1 MSFRQLSQCSQ
12 IIMKNIPSIN
22 VRDACIK
29 FQKEFCK
36 IYNNNDFYTPEETEK
51 WRQTI
56 NVIYDN
62 NYIDRA
68 NSHNFESCL
77 LQSYICDVLFTQDR
91 FPFDH
96 IKLHNFIVHQS
107 TNSYKYKK
115 LDDIIDYIIKN
126 VHFDTPNIELFLMS
140 INELLLEHTL
150 MYVMK
155 NNVELTN
162 KMFDN
167 CVSHLPST
175 FNFLEHMLHNG
186 FKMDIVSFGKVCR
199 VDDHEII
206 KKIMNYITFKLTK
219 THFRNIVE
227 GGGNHKSQKLK
238 LILDSGYV
246 MTKQNLLDTIKYT
259 CEIINIPQYVED
271 MIDKDVIN
279 LSIKHKFYPSYI
291 KNKLVSDDVTLENL
305 IKSNDLAGIKMLN
318 KISQIKPTKNH
329 MKLAI
334 SAPIKIYDFLSQNGG
349 ITNLDTLNDNISH
362 NRTVIKRLMK
372 YYYIDRTT
380 HLKKLETTVT
390 KMYKLMRVHMEND
403 KDETIYVDQLYEYF
417 NNIMN
422 MDNYMNSIPE
432 QHKEEI
438 IEETKPKRGRKKKVI

>member
-1 MSFRQLSQCSQ
+1 MSFRQLSQYSK
-12 IIMKNIPSIN
+12 IIMETTTSN
-22 VRDACIK
+22 VYDACIK

-36 IYNNNDFYTPEETEK
+36 MYNNNDFYVPEETEK

-56 NVIYDN
+56 NVMYDN
-62 NYIDRA
+62 NYIDRK
-68 NSHNFESCL
+68 NSYEFESCL

-91 FPFDH
+91 SPFDH

-107 TNSYKYKK
+107 TNSYKYKR
-115 LDDIIDYIIKN
+115 LNDVMDYIIKN
-126 VHFDTPNIELFLMS
+126 VHFDTQNIELFLMS
-140 INELLLEHTL
+140 TNELLLEHTL
-150 MYVMK
+150 MHVMK
-155 NNVELTN
+155 NNIELTN

-186 FKMDIVSFGKVCR
+186 FKMDVVSFGYVCR
-199 VDDHEII
+199 VDNYD
-206 KKIMNYITFKLTK
+206 IMHKTMQYIDFKLSTI
-219 THFRNIVE
+219 HFRNILE

-246 MTKQNLLDTIKYT
+246 MSKRNLMDTIKYV

-271 MIDKDVIN
+271 MIDQDVIN
-279 LSIKHKFYPSYI
+279 LSIQRKFYPSYI
-291 KNKLVSDDVTLENL
+291 KNKLVNDDITLENL

-318 KISQIKPTKNH
+318 KISKINPKKNH

-372 YYYIDRTT
+372 YYYIDRTE
-380 HLKKLETTVT
+380 HLKKLETTIT
-390 KMYKLMRVHMEND
+390 KMYKLMRVHMKND
-403 KDETIYVDQLYEYF
+403 TDETIYVDQLYEYF
-417 NNIMN
+417 NSIMN
-422 MDNYMNSIPE
+422 MDNYMNPIPE
-432 QHKEEI
+432 QHTEEI
-438 IEETKPKRGRKKKVI
+438 IKETKPKRGRKKKVI